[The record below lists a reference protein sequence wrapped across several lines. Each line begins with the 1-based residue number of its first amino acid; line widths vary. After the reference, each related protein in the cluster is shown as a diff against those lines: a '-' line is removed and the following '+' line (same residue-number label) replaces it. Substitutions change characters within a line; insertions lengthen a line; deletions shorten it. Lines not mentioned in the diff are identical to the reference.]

1 MRLLV
6 VLFLIMLIMGCVQE
20 GKEAKVEEIKS
31 LQGKKILMVIAPKNF
46 RDEELSIPKQ
56 YFESIGATVRV
67 ASVSKNEAT
76 GMLGARVKPDLAL
89 SEVDIKKYDALVIVG
104 GVGSK
109 EYLWSNDELLTLV
122 KEAYDNNK
130 IVAAICLS
138 PVVLARAGILKGK
151 EATVFPSNDAV
162 EELKKAGVKYVDK
175 PVVISGKIIT
185 ARDPKAA
192 KEFAKAIAGEI

>member
-56 YFESIGATVRV
+56 YFESMGATVRI
-67 ASVSKNEAT
+67 ASVSKNEAI

-104 GVGSK
+104 GVGSR
-109 EYLWSNDELLTLV
+109 EYLWNNEELLTLV

-130 IVAAICLS
+130 VVAAICLS
-138 PVVLARAGILKGK
+138 PVILARAGILEGK

-162 EELKKAGVKYVDK
+162 EELKKAGAKYVDK

-192 KEFAKAIAGEI
+192 EEFAKAIAEEI

>member
-1 MRLLV
+1 MVKKMRTFLLLIFLILLV
-6 VLFLIMLIMGCVQE
+6 GCIQGGE
-20 GKEAKVEEIKS
+20 KIEKLSGKSIVV
-31 LQGKKILMVIAPKNF
+31 VIAPKNF

-56 YFESIGATVRV
+56 YFESMGATVRV
-67 ASVSKNEAT
+67 ASVSKNEAI

-104 GVGSK
+104 GVGSR

-138 PVVLARAGILKGK
+138 PVILARAGILKGK

-162 EELKKAGVKYVDK
+162 EELKKAGAKYVDK

-192 KEFAKAIAGEI
+192 EEFAKAIAEEI